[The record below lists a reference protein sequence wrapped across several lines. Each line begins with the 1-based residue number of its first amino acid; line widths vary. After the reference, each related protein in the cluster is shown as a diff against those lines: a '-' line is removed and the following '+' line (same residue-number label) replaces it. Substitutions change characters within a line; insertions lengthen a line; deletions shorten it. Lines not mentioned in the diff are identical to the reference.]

1 MSYAVFI
8 IQVLSLVQG
17 AKCYRKLICLM
28 HVQKLFGLGLLGR
41 TNPSNH
47 RNPKVRCMKPNYLRL
62 HNQWKEMDVS
72 FVSIS
77 DRGN

>member
-47 RNPKVRCMKPNYLRL
+47 RNLKVRCMKPNYLRL